1 MRLNRKRLNASTWV
15 NSRDMSYV
23 CNCNCDC
30 DYTYD
35 YVSTSRTPWY
45 HSYLDDTITAD
56 TNTNTD
62 TDSITQ
68 ELMIQNE

>member
-23 CNCNCDC
+23 CNCDF

-45 HSYLDDTITAD
+45 HSYLGDTIT
-56 TNTNTD
+56 TD
-62 TDSITQ
+62 TDTDTGSITQ

>member
-1 MRLNRKRLNASTWV
+1 MRLKRKHLNANAWV
-15 NSRDMSYV
+15 NSHDMSYV
-23 CNCNCDC
+23 CHYDF

-45 HSYLDDTITAD
+45 HSYLGDTITTD
-56 TNTNTD
+56 TNTD

>member
-1 MRLNRKRLNASTWV
+1 MRLKRKRLNASTWV

-45 HSYLDDTITAD
+45 HSYLGDTITTD
-56 TNTNTD
+56 TDTD

>member
-23 CNCNCDC
+23 CNCDC

-45 HSYLDDTITAD
+45 HSYLGDTITTD
-56 TNTNTD
+56 TDTD